1 MVPPPNQLPGIE
13 PLEARRLRASIG
25 FSDHL
30 LTVNGAAGASNTI
43 TVGGSV
49 DLSTVVATVTYLTG
63 PASHPRTHTLSKT
76 IPLSDLIQAVH
87 INGGNRA
94 DVITIDQTYE
104 PFTIATTIN
113 AGGGNDTVTCGDE
126 PDVVYGQGGADSI
139 NGGNRADVIT
149 IDQTYEPFTIATTIN
164 AGGGNDTVTC
174 GDEPDVIYGQGGA
187 DSINGGGGNDV
198 LIGGAGNDI
207 LIGGAGDDYL
217 AGDGGHDYMEG
228 DAGDD
233 TLHDARGPDTILGG
247 AGQNTF
253 EIHSLRKDVDTDYD
267 ATKDTLHII
276 AAPGPGDTSTSLLG
290 SLFPISSLL

>member
-1 MVPPPNQLPGIE
+1 LVPPPNQLPGIE

-139 NGGNRADVIT
+139 NGG
-149 IDQTYEPFTIATTIN
+149 
-164 AGGGNDTVTC
+164 
-174 GDEPDVIYGQGGA
+174 
-187 DSINGGGGNDV
+187 GGNDV